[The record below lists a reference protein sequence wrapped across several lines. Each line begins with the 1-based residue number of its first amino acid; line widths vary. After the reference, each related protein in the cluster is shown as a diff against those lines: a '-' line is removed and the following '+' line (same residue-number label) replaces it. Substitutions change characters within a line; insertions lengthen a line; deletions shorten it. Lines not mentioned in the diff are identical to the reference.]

1 MGQTAGISSSHFSN
15 VDRLV
20 HLFNMVQLKEM
31 TTCRKTGA
39 VQSFFFL
46 WGGGGGGRKGKE

>member
-39 VQSFFFL
+39 VQSFFFF
-46 WGGGGGGRKGKE
+46 GGGGGGVTE